1 MITFEIWNTPMSAWM
16 SEHELTVR
24 KKINKQLKRIG
35 VDTYEQDTKVINSL
49 LPDWLLSEF
58 DSMTSV
64 FEVAGESRK
73 LSICFQ
79 VPDGDTNRYRLAQQT
94 GSQGKL
100 TVSPSYVPD
109 TWKIFLKVTSCDDDG
124 YYEGRELELYIPWA
138 YSSISGRDMSPLNV
152 VAKWMVEKRESDLQ
166 ERVEVLNEQHRS
178 YQAEQRKNTKEQE
191 LAQLEALAKKYKKKL
206 A

>member
-16 SEHELTVR
+16 SEHELSVR
-24 KKINKQLKRIG
+24 DKINKQLKRIG

-58 DSMTSV
+58 DSMTSM
-64 FEVAGESRK
+64 FEVTEDRK

-79 VPDGDTNRYRLAQQT
+79 VPDGDTNRYMLAQQK
-94 GSQGKL
+94 GNQGKL
-100 TVSPSYVPD
+100 AVTPSCVPD
-109 TWKIFLKVTSCDDDG
+109 TWKILLKVTFYDNDG
-124 YYEGRELELYIPWA
+124 YYGGHEFEIYIPWT
-138 YSSISGRDMSPLNV
+138 YSSISGRDTSPLNA
-152 VAKWMVEKRESDLQ
+152 VAKWMVEKREADLQ
-166 ERVEVLNEQHRS
+166 ERVEMLNEQYKN
-178 YQAEQRKNTKEQE
+178 YQAEQKKTKKEQE